1 MIAGT
6 ALMISLISRG
16 QLVLAGIVVVTFAI
30 VNVAVRTRNT
40 KSLPCNWRMIVI
52 AGVSTR
58 THAAT
63 AGKLLDGEG
72 HEHHE

>member
-1 MIAGT
+1 MV
-6 ALMISLISRG
+6 SLISRG
-16 QLVLAGIVVVTFAI
+16 QLVLLAMTGIVVVVFVT
-30 VNVAVRTRNT
+30 VNVAVRTRQT
-40 KSLPCNWRMIVI
+40 KRLLCHRRMIVV
-52 AGVSTR
+52 ARVSTR